1 MRRAL
6 HLFKGRNKN
15 SPNLSWYIRIIL
27 VMKSQNIKAVCFAL
41 IFLIIQNELMAQT
54 YFPPS
59 VGIWET
65 VSWEEAGL
73 CPDSLSAVLNL
84 LQQEDSK
91 AFVLLY
97 NGKILNETYF
107 GSFTADSV
115 WYWASAGKTLTSAL
129 IGIAA
134 NEDGLNMDAPSHTY
148 LGQGWS
154 SLSTDQENAISVR
167 DHLTMTTGLDD
178 GVMDDNCTLPACLQY
193 IAAPGT
199 RWAYHNAPYTLLDE
213 VLQGATG
220 MTNNQYFF
228 QKIGTPCGINGL
240 FINSGYNKVFYS
252 TPRNMAKYGLLL
264 QNQGNWNGTSIIPTG
279 YHTLM
284 TTPSQNLNQSY
295 GYLTWL
301 NGQNHYMIPGSQW
314 VIPGMIAPNAPAD
327 TYAALGKNG
336 QIISV
341 SPQENI
347 TWIRMGN
354 GNSELVSFTLIN
366 DIWSKLQHI
375 FCVNNAPKENKTAEW
390 VVINNNGSSPSFI
403 FDQPQLDYIITDI
416 LGKKI
421 FSQLK
426 DASPIAHLK
435 NGVYYLSCPSHPEW
449 LSQKIVIQH

>member
-1 MRRAL
+1 MKKIGLILAL
-6 HLFKGRNKN
+6 HIVSINA
-15 SPNLSWYIRIIL
+15 ST
-27 VMKSQNIKAVCFAL
+27 
-41 IFLIIQNELMAQT
+41 QT

-59 VGIWET
+59 NGIWET
-65 VSWEEAGL
+65 ITWEEAGL
-73 CPDSLSAVLNL
+73 CPDSLPAVLNL

-107 GSFTADSV
+107 GTFTADSV

-134 NEDGLNMDAPSHTY
+134 NEDGLNLDAPSHTY

-154 SLSTDQENAISVR
+154 SLSTDQENAITVR
-167 DHLTMTTGLDD
+167 NHLTMTTGLDD

-193 IAAPGT
+193 LANPGT
-199 RWAYHNAPYTLLDE
+199 RWAYHNAPYTLLDD

-264 QNQGNWNGTSIIPTG
+264 QNQGNWNGTTIIPSS

-284 TTPSQNLNQSY
+284 TTPSQSLNQSY

-301 NGQNHYMIPGSQW
+301 NGQDSYMIPGTQW
-314 VIPGMIAPNAPAD
+314 VLPGMIASNAPDD

-341 SPQENI
+341 SPEENI

-366 DIWSKLQHI
+366 DVWGKLQHL
-375 FCVNNAPKENKTAEW
+375 FCINNSIEENKKTEW
-390 VVINNNGSSPSFI
+390 VVIKNNGSSPSI
-403 FDQPQLDYIITDI
+403 SLVQPELKYQLTDI
-416 LGKKI
+416 THRILEWNEEDPTY
-421 FSQLK
+421 FRN
-426 DASPIAHLK
+426 IA
-435 NGVYYLSCPSHPEW
+435 NGTYFISCPSHPEW
-449 LSQKIVIQH
+449 KTQRICIQRE